1 MILQDS
7 QSKKIKIIFGP
18 PGTGKTTHLL
28 NIVEHELQNGT
39 APDKIGYF
47 AFTKK
52 AAREAVDRAM
62 QKFDITKKDLKYF
75 RTLHSMAFLLLGLAN
90 NDVMGDSNYKE
101 VSDILQEN

>member
-7 QSKKIKIIFGP
+7 QSQKIKIIFGP

-28 NIVEHELQNGT
+28 SIVEDALRRGI

-52 AAREAVDRAM
+52 AAKEAVTRAM
-62 QKFDITKKDLKYF
+62 EKFKLDRKSFKRIESLPLPKEEDL
-75 RTLHSMAFLLLGLAN
+75 N
-90 NDVMGDSNYKE
+90 KE
-101 VSDILQEN
+101 EDLPF

>member
-39 APDKIGYF
+39 APDKIY
-47 AFTKK
+47 
-52 AAREAVDRAM
+52 
-62 QKFDITKKDLKYF
+62 
-75 RTLHSMAFLLLGLAN
+75 
-90 NDVMGDSNYKE
+90 
-101 VSDILQEN
+101 